1 MWLFARKREQSAPH
15 HHQHIRRSSTSSA
28 SSTSQSATAGPA
40 GNYGG
45 VADAP
50 WWARGQGAAIEA
62 LQTEE
67 ESRRK
72 AGDEAAAA
80 AAAAAMM
87 RRTSSENRFRSGSV
101 GGLGWA
107 GVGDTGGWGGSG
119 GGRREKKVPISPV
132 PEASLKGEPG
142 THFGRTSA
150 LRLRSLRRWGACF
163 AMSCVCYDSIFA
175 L

>member
-72 AGDEAAAA
+72 AGDEAAA